1 MRRTCGRGIGTVRS
15 FFSSPSRRTVALRQT
30 LAHPR
35 EAVYSVVADVG
46 SYSQFLPFCK
56 MSRIVKRHGA
66 AEFEAELS
74 LGFLAFSDE
83 YVSRVRLMPPSAIV
97 ASASHTPLF
106 EQLITSWRFFDGA
119 VPGTCDAH
127 FELIMQL
134 RSIVYD
140 QALARVID
148 RVAADQMAAFKRR
161 CDELTARKKLVQEL
175 PTSAKTAET
184 SSPVCT
190 RASLTATPRTASAAA
205 AVVMEPLWR
214 QHVDIAF
221 DAHAVDG
228 ALSLGRF
235 VEACRHLGIAQD
247 GAQGVEFRSSQVKS
261 SQVKSSQG
269 VEFRSPSTAA
279 RDDPVSEVLLAA
291 WFVEFDDD
299 ANGTIEREEFS
310 HNLWLLTKASDE
322 ERMDHM
328 FRKLDHNGSGA
339 VERDDLALSMRR
351 QLALARRL
359 LPLLVRRQVRKETAA
374 AALGSDDAAARA
386 VTLAVRECQAE
397 GVCDQASAVAAAA
410 IDELDGQVDL
420 LVGEVFASF
429 GSTEAISFAAWQD
442 TWRRS
447 AASSGDQGGV
457 MPTSMMGMD
466 GILGLL
472 RDELRHDTRP
482 SAAAARR
489 AAPVAPGSHAGS
501 RHRLRGITH
510 GA

>member
-247 GAQGVEFRSSQVKS
+247 GAQGVEL
-261 SQVKSSQG
+261 
-269 VEFRSPSTAA
+269 RSPSTAA

-457 MPTSMMGMD
+457 MPTTMMGMD

-501 RHRLRGITH
+501 RHRLRGINH

>member
-1 MRRTCGRGIGTVRS
+1 MCHAVRRSCGRGIGTVRG

-148 RVAADQMAAFKRR
+148 RVAAEQMAAFTRR
-161 CDELTARKKLVQEL
+161 CDELAARKKLEL

-205 AVVMEPLWR
+205 AVAMEPLWR
-214 QHVDIAF
+214 QQVDIAF

-247 GAQGVEFRSSQVKS
+247 GAQGVEL
-261 SQVKSSQG
+261 
-269 VEFRSPSTAA
+269 RSPSTAA
-279 RDDPVSEVLLAA
+279 WDGPVSEVLLAA

-374 AALGSDDAAARA
+374 AALGSDDAGARA
-386 VTLAVRECQAE
+386 VPLAVRECQAE

-501 RHRLRGITH
+501 RHRLRGINK
-510 GA
+510 ACA

>member
-1 MRRTCGRGIGTVRS
+1 MHMRRSCGRCIGTMRS
-15 FFSSPSRRTVALRQT
+15 FFNIVSPSRRTVALRQT

-35 EAVYSVVADVG
+35 EAVFAVVADVG

-66 AEFEAELS
+66 AEFDAELS

-127 FELIMQL
+127 FELSMQL

-148 RVAADQMAAFKRR
+148 RVAADQMAAFIRR
-161 CDELTARKKLVQEL
+161 CDELTARKKSVQEL

-184 SSPVCT
+184 SSPVRT
-190 RASLTATPRTASAAA
+190 RAFLTATPRTASAAA
-205 AVVMEPLWR
+205 AVAMEPLWR

-247 GAQGVEFRSSQVKS
+247 GAQGVEL
-261 SQVKSSQG
+261 
-269 VEFRSPSTAA
+269 RSPSTAV
-279 RDDPVSEVLLAA
+279 RDDPVSGVLLAA

-310 HNLWLLTKASDE
+310 RNLWLLTKASDE
-322 ERMDHM
+322 ERMGHM

-339 VERDDLALSMRR
+339 VERDDLTLSMRR

-359 LPLLVRRQVRKETAA
+359 VPVLVRRQVRKETAA
-374 AALGSDDAAARA
+374 AALGSDDAAA
-386 VTLAVRECQAE
+386 LAVRECQAE
-397 GVCDQASAVAAAA
+397 GVCDHASAIAAAA

-429 GSTEAISFAAWQD
+429 GSSEAISFAVWQD
-442 TWRRS
+442 TWRRL

-457 MPTSMMGMD
+457 MPTTMMGID

-489 AAPVAPGSHAGS
+489 AAPVAPVAPGSHAGS
-501 RHRLRGITH
+501 RHRLRGINH